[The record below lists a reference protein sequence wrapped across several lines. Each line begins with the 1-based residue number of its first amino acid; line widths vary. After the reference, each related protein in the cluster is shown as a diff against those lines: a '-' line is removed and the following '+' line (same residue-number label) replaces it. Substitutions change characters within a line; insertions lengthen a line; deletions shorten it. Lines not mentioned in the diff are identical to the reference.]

1 MAQIITNSH
10 TLLNRNDQ
18 CTLREI
24 SQWRQTEIV
33 RSMNFQVKRM
43 INHKPWLISYANA
56 VVTIGHRQGFTTCG
70 NWGLITDQGPPY
82 LCEHTHPSM
91 GIAPTL
97 QQQQLPACLYN
108 DDEH

>member
-82 LCEHTHPSM
+82 PPFHGYRPHPSTATTPRM
-91 GIAPTL
+91 SL
-97 QQQQLPACLYN
+97 Q
-108 DDEH
+108 